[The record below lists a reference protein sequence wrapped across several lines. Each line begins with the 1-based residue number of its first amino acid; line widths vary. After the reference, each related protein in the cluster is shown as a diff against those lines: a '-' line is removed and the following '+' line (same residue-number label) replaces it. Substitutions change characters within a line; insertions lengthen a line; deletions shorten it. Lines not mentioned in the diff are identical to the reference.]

1 MTITID
7 LLKAQFE
14 REKRLVEDKIRELT
28 ASTVRELDLKRE
40 LEDLQK
46 KLAAFEEE
54 RGQLVGTLR
63 GLREKVGGI
72 EKHFGNEIVVRLHGL
87 RQEVYSK
94 VDGRS
99 SSLLNQSH
107 LTQSSS

>member
-14 REKRLVEDKIRELT
+14 REKRMLEDKIREVT
-28 ASTVRELDLKRE
+28 AATARELDLKKE

-46 KLAAFEEE
+46 KLSSYEDE

-72 EKHFGNEIVVRLHGL
+72 EKQFGNEIVVRLHGL
-87 RQEVYSK
+87 RQEVFNK
-94 VDGRS
+94 VDGKT
-99 SSLLNQSH
+99 N
-107 LTQSSS
+107 